1 MTFLILSLFLFP
13 LFLRADVLTVPTSA
27 PENRLLKIH
36 YRLPASWNR
45 ESRIMVLFGGRNWPG
60 NRTLSEYHFDQLAD
74 QYNLILVSPS
84 FVNDTYWEPEKWSGR
99 ALFSAIGTLEKKFH
113 LKRKKMLYYGFS
125 AGGQCANLFYAYAP
139 ERVFALGIH
148 ACGVYFNARGWKK
161 PLVPILLTCGSED
174 PERFLISK
182 TFLCQYRESGGTL
195 LWIPDHMGHQLNRFH
210 LEIATCFFQNILE
223 NSSPL
228 WIGEDDTKLY
238 YPICEKEKIDPE
250 FRNPLYDKKLLKF
263 WEQTK

>member
-1 MTFLILSLFLFP
+1 MTFLILSLFFFP
-13 LFLRADVLTVPTSA
+13 LCLRADVLTVPTSA

-182 TFLCQYRESGGTL
+182 TFLCQYRESGGSR

-238 YPICEKEKIDPE
+238 YPIHEKEKIDPE